1 MNEYIKLKK
10 RDTLKIGIK
19 DENDVPKLDENGH
32 EVFIEFDLE
41 DITIADRYDTCFRLI
56 KKATNNLQSR
66 LVIINKKQDVPG
78 KGYMSRNEKEKM
90 DAVETYFKE
99 TEEAMDLFLGKGG
112 TTKIFGEVRY
122 LEMFDDLNEY
132 LKPVAPLLKLNMES
146 IEKRIKSKYSTTD
159 NSTLK
164 ENE

>member
-19 DENDVPKLDENGH
+19 DENDNPKLDENGH

-41 DITIADRYDTCFRLI
+41 DITVADRYDTCFQLI
-56 KKATNNLQSR
+56 KKATQNLQSK

-78 KGYMSRNEKEKM
+78 KGYMSRNQKEKM
-90 DAVETYFKE
+90 NAFEEYYKE

-112 TTKIFGEVRY
+112 TSKIFGEVRY

-132 LKPVAPLLKLNMES
+132 LKPIAPLLKLNMES
-146 IEKRIKSKYSTTD
+146 IEKRIKTKYSST
-159 NSTLK
+159 NSDTLK
-164 ENE
+164 EDE